1 MEPKKDAIIA
11 TIGIFSGRP
20 NPELMLS
27 GKVAEKLAN
36 LVKTTL
42 GKESIHP
49 PPPPRL
55 GYYYGFLVQTSKELA
70 KRLELPVEFN
80 VYHGVI
86 TERYGQEQ
94 KHWRDVANVER
105 FLIDQAYEQGHGDLL
120 EKVGA
125 DKSE

>member
-11 TIGIFSGRP
+11 KIGIFSGRP

-27 GKVAEKLAN
+27 GKVAEALAN
-36 LVKTTL
+36 LVKMTI

-55 GYYYGFLVQTSKELA
+55 GFYYGFRVKTSKEMA
-70 KRLELPVEFN
+70 KRLKLPLTFN
-80 VYHGVI
+80 VYHGVVS
-86 TERYGQEQ
+86 ERYGKEQ

-105 FLIDQAYEQGHGDLL
+105 FLINHAYEQGHGDLL
-120 EKVGA
+120 EKVGVE
-125 DKSE
+125 KSE